1 VRDPIPLTPVD
12 RRRELRAD
20 CSRCVG
26 LCCVALAFARSA
38 DFAFTKD
45 AGEPC
50 VNLEEDYRC
59 VIHPELRERGFKGCT
74 VFDCFGA
81 GQKVTQHTD
90 GGASWRD
97 DADIRASMFAV
108 FPVVRQLQELLWYL
122 ADAAGRP
129 EAAPLKND
137 LERAY
142 GETEALTT
150 ASPDEIRAL
159 DVDAYQGTLTGLL
172 RQASALVRE
181 GTGTSEAARRLEPG
195 VDLMGAHLAGQD
207 LRGAHLRGA
216 WLIAADLRSADLSN
230 ADVLGADF
238 RDAELGG
245 ATMQDALYLTQFQVN
260 AARGDDLTVLPESVT
275 RPSHWRR

>member
-1 VRDPIPLTPVD
+1 MELIPLTPVD
-12 RRRELRAD
+12 RRTELRAD

-26 LCCVALAFARSA
+26 LCCVALAFAHSA

-50 VNLEEDYRC
+50 VNLDDGYRC
-59 VIHPELRERGFKGCT
+59 GIHPELRERGFKGCT

-81 GQKVTQHTD
+81 GQKVTQHTYD
-90 GGASWRD
+90 GVSWRD
-97 DADIRASMFAV
+97 DPDVRESMFAV
-108 FPVVRQLQELLWYL
+108 FPLVRQLQELLWYL

-129 EAAPLKND
+129 EAAPLLND

-142 GETEALTT
+142 RETEALTV
-150 ASPDEIRAL
+150 ASADDIRAL
-159 DVDAYQGTLTGLL
+159 DLDAYRGALSGLL
-172 RQASALVRE
+172 RQASEHVRA
-181 GTGTSEAARRLEPG
+181 GIVTSPAARRLEPG
-195 VDLMGAHLAGQD
+195 ADLMGAQLARQD
-207 LRGAHLRGA
+207 LRGVNLRGA

-238 RDAELGG
+238 RDTELGG
-245 ATMQDALYLTQFQVN
+245 ANLVSTLFLTQFQVN
-260 AARGDDLTVLPESVT
+260 AAQGDAATALPASLD

>member
-1 VRDPIPLTPVD
+1 MDLIPLTPVD
-12 RRRELRAD
+12 RLGDLRAD
-20 CSRCVG
+20 CARCVG

-50 VNLEEDYRC
+50 VNLDDDDRC
-59 VIHPELRERGFKGCT
+59 VIHPELRSRGFKGCT

-81 GQKVTQHTD
+81 GQKVTQHTF

-97 DADIRASMFAV
+97 DPDTRQSMFAV
-108 FPVVRQLQELLWYL
+108 FPLVRQLQELLWYL
-122 ADAAGRP
+122 SDAASRP
-129 EAAPLKND
+129 ETAPLRNE

-142 GETEALTT
+142 VETEALT
-150 ASPDEIRAL
+150 AAPADDIRAL
-159 DVDAYQGTLTGLL
+159 DLDAYRGTLSDVL
-172 RQASALVRE
+172 RRASELVR
-181 GTGTSEAARRLEPG
+181 TATVTSPAARRLQPG
-195 VDLMGAHLAGQD
+195 ADLMGTHLAGED
-207 LRGAHLRGA
+207 LRGANLRGA
-216 WLIAADLRSADLSN
+216 WLIAADLRSTDLSN

-245 ATMQDALYLTQFQVN
+245 ADVRNALYLTQFQVN
-260 AARGDDLTVLPESVT
+260 AARGDDTTVLPHSVT

>member
-1 VRDPIPLTPVD
+1 MELIPLTPVD
-12 RRRELRAD
+12 RRENLRAD

-50 VNLEEDYRC
+50 VNLDDDYRC
-59 VIHPELRERGFKGCT
+59 VIHPELRSRGFKGCT

-81 GQKVTQHTD
+81 GQKVTQHTFD
-90 GGASWRD
+90 GASWRD
-97 DADIRASMFAV
+97 DPRVRESMFAV
-108 FPVVRQLQELLWYL
+108 FPLVRQLQEMLWYL

-129 EAAPLKND
+129 EAEPLRSE

-142 GETEALTT
+142 RETEALT
-150 ASPDEIRAL
+150 AAAPDDIRAL
-159 DVDAYQGTLTGLL
+159 DLDAL
-172 RQASALVRE
+172 REALSGMLGRASELVR
-181 GTGTSEAARRLEPG
+181 AATPASPAAQRIEPG
-195 VDLMGAHLAGQD
+195 ADLMGADLAGQD
-207 LRGAHLRGA
+207 LRGANLRGA
-216 WLIAADLRSADLSN
+216 WLIAADLRSSDLSN

-245 ATMQDALYLTQFQVN
+245 ALLESTLYLTQFQVN
-260 AARGDDLTVLPESVT
+260 AATGDDTTMLPDSVT
-275 RPSHWRR
+275 RPTHWRR

>member
-1 VRDPIPLTPVD
+1 MDLIPLTPVD
-12 RRRELRAD
+12 GRSDLRAD

-50 VNLEEDYRC
+50 VNLDDEYRC

-81 GQKVTQHTD
+81 GQKVTQHTF
-90 GGASWRD
+90 GGVSWRD
-97 DADIRASMFAV
+97 DPDTRQSMFAV
-108 FPVVRQLQELLWYL
+108 FPLVRQLQEMLWYL
-122 ADAAGRP
+122 ADGSSRS
-129 EAAPLKND
+129 EAAPLKRE

-142 GETEALTT
+142 RETEALSS
-150 ASPDEIRAL
+150 AAADDIRAL
-159 DVDAYQGTLTGLL
+159 DLDAHRATVAELL
-172 RQASALVRE
+172 RRASELVRAA
-181 GTGTSEAARRLEPG
+181 TPTSPAARRLQPG
-195 VDLMGAHLAGQD
+195 ADLMGAQLAGQS
-207 LRGAHLRGA
+207 LRGANLRGT
-216 WLIAADLRSADLSN
+216 WLIAADLRSTDLAN

-245 ATMQDALYLTQFQVN
+245 AILQDALFLTQFQVN
-260 AARGDDLTVLPESVT
+260 AARGDDSTVLPQT
-275 RPSHWRR
+275 LARPSHWRH